1 MKIYLVSDATKFALT
16 DIYAGYQNALKN
28 LKIPFEVFPYHNVRE
43 FFADPLCMH
52 LIHSD
57 ILQKDK
63 GITHAMF
70 IGGLSIPDY
79 IFESLYHVKSVVVS
93 TEDPHSFDPNKNRLG
108 KIDYY
113 FTNERSI
120 AKLGKFKNVYY
131 CPTAGCSEECGKFPI
146 QALDKKYHSDILF
159 LGALYPNR
167 RKLLE
172 AIIPFVKRNKLSF
185 KICGHVQYMPKS
197 SPLWEY
203 VFDARTVPHDE
214 TVKYYNGAKI
224 VLNMLR
230 DVTWNPRTKSGKN
243 PLNRGRFKAESLNPR
258 AYEVP
263 LCQAFMLLEDTRP
276 EARDIF
282 TEKEVGFFSD
292 ESELVSRLNYFLN
305 GKGKDKRE
313 EMAFAA
319 YKKVSLNHTYLRRF
333 LSIKN
338 VLEKSS
344 DPT

>member
-16 DIYAGYQNALKN
+16 DVYTGYINAFKS

-70 IGGLSIPDY
+70 IGGLNIPDY
-79 IFESLYHVKSVVVS
+79 LFDSLYHVKSVVVS
-93 TEDPHSFDPNKNRLG
+93 TEDPHSFDPNKNRLE

-120 AKLGKFKNVYY
+120 ASSNRFKNVYY
-131 CPTAGCSEECGKFPI
+131 CPTAGCAQECGKIPVKM
-146 QALDKKYHSDILF
+146 LDEMYHSDILF

-172 AIIPFVKRNKLSF
+172 AIIPFVKKNKLSL
-185 KICGHVQYMPKS
+185 KICGHVQYLPKS

-203 VFDARTVPHDE
+203 VHDARTIPHDE
-214 TVKYYNGAKI
+214 TVKYYNGTKI
-224 VLNMLR
+224 ALNMLR
-230 DVTWNPRTKSGKN
+230 DITWNPRTKSGKN
-243 PLNRGRFKAESLNPR
+243 PLNSGRFKAESLNPR

-263 LCQAFMLLEDTRP
+263 LCQSFMLLEDNRP
-276 EARDIF
+276 EAREVF
-282 TEKEVGFFSD
+282 SEKDVGFFSD
-292 ESELVSRLNYFLN
+292 EQELIKKLQYFLI

-313 EMAFAA
+313 EMIFSA
-319 YKKVSLNHTYLRRF
+319 YKKVSLNHTYLHRF
-333 LSIKN
+333 LYIKGI
-338 VLEKSS
+338 LEKS
-344 DPT
+344 

>member
-16 DIYAGYQNALKN
+16 DIYNGYQNALKN
-28 LKIPFEVFPYHNVRE
+28 LKIPFEVFPYHNVRD
-43 FFADPLCMH
+43 FFADPLCMR

-70 IGGLSIPDY
+70 IGGLNIPDY
-79 IFESLYHVKSVVVS
+79 LFESLYHVKSVVVA
-93 TEDPHSFDPNKNRLG
+93 TEDPHSSSPNIDRLD

-120 AKLGKFKNVYY
+120 ASSGKFKNVYY
-131 CPTAGCSEECGKFPI
+131 CPTAGCPEECGKFPLE
-146 QALDKKYHSDILF
+146 ALDPKYHSDILF

-172 AIIPFVKRNKLSF
+172 AVIPFVKRNKLSF

-203 VFDARTVPHDE
+203 VFDARTIPHDE
-214 TVKYYNGAKI
+214 TVKYYNGAKV

-276 EARDIF
+276 EARDVF

-292 ESELVSRLNYFLN
+292 EKELVNRLSYFLN
-305 GKGKDKRE
+305 GKGNDKRE
-313 EMAFAA
+313 NMAFEA

-333 LSIKN
+333 LSIKDII
-338 VLEKSS
+338 E
-344 DPT
+344 PA